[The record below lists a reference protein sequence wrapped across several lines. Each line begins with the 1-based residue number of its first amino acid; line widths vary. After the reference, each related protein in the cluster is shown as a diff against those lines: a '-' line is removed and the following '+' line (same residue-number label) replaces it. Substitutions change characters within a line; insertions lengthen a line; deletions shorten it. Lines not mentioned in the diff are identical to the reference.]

1 MKTLLSCPQ
10 CGKRY
15 KVAKLDLAEMPLC
28 PNCNVELRVERW
40 AEEPPA
46 LGDAGD
52 VEGLMLPP
60 PAKQPEDLIDMTS
73 MVDIVF
79 FLLIF
84 FLVTSMQALES
95 VMDMPPPKAA
105 TGLAGSTRS
114 MADLANENIE
124 VKIEDD
130 DSIWVEDTQTFNEAD
145 LRIRLKQAHEDM
157 PTASGVLVTG
167 NADASHGAAVMV
179 FDACADA
186 NLGNVLFAVEDTQAA
201 AE

>member
-15 KVAKLDLAEMPLC
+15 KATRLDLAEIPLC
-28 PNCNVELRVERW
+28 PNCDVELRVERW
-40 AEEPPA
+40 AEEPDPLSEA
-46 LGDAGD
+46 AED
-52 VEGLMLPP
+52 EGLLLPP

-105 TGLAGSTRS
+105 TGMAGTTRS
-114 MADLANENIE
+114 LADLASENIQ

-130 DSIWVEDTQTFNEAD
+130 NSIWVEDTQTFTEAD

-186 NLGNVLFAVEDTQAA
+186 NLGNVLFAVEDS
-201 AE
+201 EPPE